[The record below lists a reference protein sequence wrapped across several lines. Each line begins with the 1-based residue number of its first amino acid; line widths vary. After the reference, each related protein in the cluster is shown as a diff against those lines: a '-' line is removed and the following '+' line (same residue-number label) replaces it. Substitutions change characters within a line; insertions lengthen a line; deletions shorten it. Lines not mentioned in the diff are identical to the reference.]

1 MPDRPPASQTPPRPL
16 AVVGARLVDPASR
29 YDGPGCLLV
38 RDGQIAE
45 AVQSPAIESLSPDF
59 ELIEASGAM
68 LAPGLVDLRVKTG
81 EPGDEP
87 KETLKSAARAAAAGG
102 VTSIVVQ
109 PDTHPAID
117 EPAVVDFI
125 LRRARDIELVNVY
138 PAGAATKGAQGQRM
152 AEIGLMREAGAA
164 YVTDGDSTVADSK
177 LLRRVL

>member
-87 KETLKSAARAAAAGG
+87 KETLKSAERFSSPAAWTASAI
-102 VTSIVVQ
+102 TPSRTNRQ
-109 PDTHPAID
+109 PGP
-117 EPAVVDFI
+117 
-125 LRRARDIELVNVY
+125 
-138 PAGAATKGAQGQRM
+138 
-152 AEIGLMREAGAA
+152 
-164 YVTDGDSTVADSK
+164 S
-177 LLRRVL
+177 